1 MEEDDRPFTMP
12 CEFLRGAS
20 SSLCNFPP
28 QRFHADSPF
37 TLHSVQ
43 DDKSI
48 RYVAEENID
57 PQPGD
62 EVVPEDFPMEIG
74 MWFKRWDDIQKVFVS
89 NIKDEYPDD

>member
-1 MEEDDRPFTMP
+1 ML
-12 CEFLRGAS
+12 CEFPREAS
-20 SSLCNFPP
+20 SSLCNIPP
-28 QRFHADSPF
+28 PKRFHADSPL
-37 TLHSVQ
+37 TPHSVQ

-57 PQPGD
+57 LQPGD

-74 MWFKRWDDIQKVFVS
+74 KWFKRWDEIQKVFVS